1 MRKEVDELSVSLEKM
16 EIKGGVDLDS
26 SLPIIKDLAID
37 LISFRE
43 NLISSDMPPQKIF
56 QLYYPSFVVSVVLQ
70 NMKDRLKEAKKLHDN
85 PIVALHALK
94 VMPFLKEVVT
104 QLESDKKD
112 SNLISKATDLQ
123 SNATKNNLF
132 KLDQNRVKV
141 ADKLLQEIAEDI
153 KILHQNEQ

>member
-1 MRKEVDELSVSLEKM
+1 MRKEADKLSISLEKM
-16 EIKGGVDLDS
+16 ETKGCVDLDS
-26 SLPIIKDLAID
+26 SLPVIRNLAAD

-43 NLISSDMPPQKIF
+43 NLINSDMSPQKIF
-56 QLYYPSFVVSVVLQ
+56 RLYYPSFVVSIVLQ
-70 NMKDRLKEAKKLHDN
+70 NMKDRLKEAEKLHDN

-94 VMPFLKEVVT
+94 VMPFLKEVII

-112 SNLISKATDLQ
+112 FNLISKATDLQ
-123 SNATKNNLF
+123 LNATKNNLF
-132 KLDQNRVKV
+132 KLDQNRVKT